1 MSAEWVT
8 AYATVGTLVVIA
20 ATGFAAIAQLRH
32 ARSSN
37 QIAALSEFRERLESS
52 EFRDAEEFVSW
63 ELPELYKDPA
73 EFLKEFRLPLPERY
87 RRVGL
92 VANFFEVMGLFV
104 KYRVLDADLTCDV
117 WAYVVLRNWRALA
130 PIIAYARRELNN
142 RALFENFEYL
152 AVLSDRFTKSH
163 ASVYPAHLERM
174 PEDTTLVDAA
184 RSNMVG
190 RPDPVTG

>member
-1 MSAEWVT
+1 MTAEWVT

-20 ATGFAAIAQLRH
+20 ATGAAALVQLRH

-37 QIAALSEFRERLESS
+37 QIAALSEFRERLESR

-63 ELPELYKDPA
+63 ELPELYKDPK
-73 EFLKEFRLPLPERY
+73 EFLKEFRIPWPERY

-92 VANFFEVMGLFV
+92 VGNFFEIMGLFV
-104 KYRVLDADLTCDV
+104 KYRVLDADLTCDI
-117 WAYVVLRNWRALA
+117 WAYVVLRNWKALA
-130 PIIAYARRELNN
+130 PIIAYSRHELHN

-152 AVLSDRFTKSH
+152 AVLSERFSKKYAT
-163 ASVYPAHLERM
+163 VYPAHLERM
-174 PEDTTLVDAA
+174 PDDRTLVDAA

-190 RPDPVTG
+190 GPDSVSS